1 VDAEEY
7 NGISAQIIN
16 AAMRIHSK
24 LGPGLFES
32 VYEIVLARDLA
43 RRGLFVE
50 RQKPVRFE
58 FEGMHFD
65 QGVPCGPD
73 RGTRGRRGSERRP
86 GIAPIHARQLLT
98 CLRLLDCRLGL
109 VLNFNALHLRS
120 GIKRVANSSAP
131 SARNPSA

>member
-1 VDAEEY
+1 
-7 NGISAQIIN
+7 
-16 AAMRIHSK
+16 MRIHSK

-32 VYEIVLARDLA
+32 VYETVLARELA

-50 RQKPVRFE
+50 RQKPVTFD

-65 QGVPCGPD
+65 QGFRADLVVERAVVVEVKAVP
-73 RGTRGRRGSERRP
+73 E
-86 GIAPIHARQLLT
+86 IAPIHARQLLT
-98 CLRLLDCRLGL
+98 YLRLLDCRLGL

-131 SARNPSA
+131 PEPSA

>member
-1 VDAEEY
+1 MGAEEY
-7 NGISAQIIN
+7 NGITERIIG

-32 VYEIVLARDLA
+32 VYETVLARDLA

-50 RQKPVRFE
+50 RQKPVTFD

-65 QGVPCGPD
+65 QGFRADLVVERAVVVEVKAVP
-73 RGTRGRRGSERRP
+73 E
-86 GIAPIHARQLLT
+86 IAPIHARQLLT
-98 CLRLLDCRLGL
+98 YLRLLDCRLGL

-131 SARNPSA
+131 PEPSA